1 MRFGLWVAF
10 FLVSNLMGVEVFRA
24 AVTLPWDE
32 AVLPGILTVPFVGLS
47 ALAATRILA
56 AWERREE

>member
-32 AVLPGILTVPFVGLS
+32 AVLPGILTLPFVGLS